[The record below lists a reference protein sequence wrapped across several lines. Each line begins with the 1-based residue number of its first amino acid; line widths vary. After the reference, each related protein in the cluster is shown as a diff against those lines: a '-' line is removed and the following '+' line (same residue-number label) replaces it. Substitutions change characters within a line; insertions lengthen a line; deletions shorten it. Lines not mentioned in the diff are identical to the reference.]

1 MVADTRRAVPQ
12 GKTIAAGA
20 DIGRMAVEVGML
32 MPETPTVY
40 VVLRITIAILVQLF
54 ASYTRSA
61 RSCDSSAAAP
71 LMGDALNGRAV
82 NVIGWVTTWP
92 YWVQAPA

>member
-1 MVADTRRAVPQ
+1 
-12 GKTIAAGA
+12 
-20 DIGRMAVEVGML
+20 MAVEVGML

-40 VVLRITIAILVQLF
+40 VVLPITIAILVQLF

-71 LMGDALNGRAV
+71 SWETR
-82 NVIGWVTTWP
+82 
-92 YWVQAPA
+92 

>member
-1 MVADTRRAVPQ
+1 MVADTRRGSTQ

-40 VVLRITIAILVQLF
+40 VVLPITIAILVQLF

-71 LMGDALNGRAV
+71 SWETR
-82 NVIGWVTTWP
+82 
-92 YWVQAPA
+92 